1 MTDGTIPGLVTT
13 PGRPTTDAALTA
25 ALEERNALWAQ
36 ALNARALGHEVR
48 VASELLH
55 KHETSRSWRVSAP
68 LRRVSA
74 RLQALTS
81 RAGRGRPTPSST
93 SSARRS

>member
-1 MTDGTIPGLVTT
+1 MTDGTITGVVATSD
-13 PGRPTTDAALTA
+13 RQNADAALVQ
-25 ALEERNALWAQ
+25 ALEERGRLWAE
-36 ALNARALGHEVR
+36 ALHARALGHEVR

-68 LRRVSA
+68 LRRIGA
-74 RLQALTS
+74 RLQAVAS